1 MLKISVRQCS
11 RKSCVFIDFID
22 SIVKNR
28 HQKHPPLGTPPIGAE
43 VVSGAE
49 VSTSG
54 DDDLKRPTRNNKAQ
68 GPAPFEDLL
77 LLRDCPADNSSCC
90 ELRPTAS

>member
-77 LLRDCPADNSSCC
+77 LLKDCPAEYPSCC
-90 ELRPTAS
+90 QTYCC

>member
-28 HQKHPPLGTPPIGAE
+28 HQKHPPLGTPPIGAIGAE
-43 VVSGAE
+43 VVPGDE
-49 VSTSG
+49 VSTS
-54 DDDLKRPTRNNKAQ
+54 Q
-68 GPAPFEDLL
+68 F
-77 LLRDCPADNSSCC
+77 
-90 ELRPTAS
+90 